1 MGYCSTREALR
12 EVTSKSSSTSTLSSK
27 GKGPQTGDQVGR
39 VFRRVAPTAQV
50 AALRAV
56 LDLRGA
62 GGDDVV
68 PNTSSFSSLCFCLL
82 WVTVVSG
89 VAGRATHLRVGNPDG
104 QLGATGP
111 LLAAALLDWQGRRC
125 GLAAG
130 AAISLRR
137 NAGQTAGFPGS
148 LVLACLLLLPACFAA
163 ARR

>member
-1 MGYCSTREALR
+1 MSALR
-12 EVTSKSSSTSTLSSK
+12 LALMRRADWEP
-27 GKGPQTGDQVGR
+27 GRGQDQVGR

-82 WVTVVSG
+82 WVTVVFG
-89 VAGRATHLRVGNPDG
+89 VAGRATHLRVGNPER

-111 LLAAALLDWQGRRC
+111 LLAC
-125 GLAAG
+125 
-130 AAISLRR
+130 
-137 NAGQTAGFPGS
+137 
-148 LVLACLLLLPACFAA
+148 CLLHAA
-163 ARR
+163 FVCCNPVGRMPLGSGTFRAQR